1 METTTKDVVLNNNP
15 NAIDPAK
22 QVAQV
27 LDRLITDRQDWEVG
41 AYRASN
47 EMLYSILTKCY
58 ALDYGMS
65 GNEEYSKK
73 RRVAL
78 NDYAKKQGYNFKP
91 ETLTVNKIVKCVF
104 GDVQRSRI
112 SAYSKVLREAKKQKV
127 AIADLAKFIAD
138 NGGIQ
143 EIRMSKSATYK
154 SPKQKAALAVSFLST
169 NKLAVVKSQK
179 ISEVINVEKV
189 DDQCVLIAKQQADGS
204 FLVQG
209 VVYSRTALNAALVA
223 MYGAENTQVKNKE
236 EKQEAANDS
245 DLRAAAIQ
253 SIVNQ

>member
-1 METTTKDVVLNNNP
+1 MCNAVVL
-15 NAIDPAK
+15 ALIAK
-22 QVAQV
+22 
-27 LDRLITDRQDWEVG
+27 
-41 AYRASN
+41 Y
-47 EMLYSILTKCY
+47 C
-58 ALDYGMS
+58 
-65 GNEEYSKK
+65 
-73 RRVAL
+73 
-78 NDYAKKQGYNFKP
+78 AK
-91 ETLTVNKIVKCVF
+91 L
-104 GDVQRSRI
+104 
-112 SAYSKVLREAKKQKV
+112 KKQKV
-127 AIADLAKFIAD
+127 SIADLVKFITD

-154 SPKQKAALAVSFLST
+154 SPKQKAALAVNFLST

-209 VVYSRTALNAALVA
+209 VVYSTTALNAALVA
-223 MYGAENTQVKNKE
+223 MYGAENVQVKNKE

>member
-1 METTTKDVVLNNNP
+1 MEATVKDVVLNNK

-22 QVAQV
+22 QVVQA
-27 LDRLITDRQDWEVG
+27 LDRLISDRQDWEVG
-41 AYRASN
+41 TYRASN
-47 EMLYSILTKCY
+47 DQLYSILTKCY
-58 ALDYGMS
+58 ALDFS
-65 GNEEYSKK
+65 LAGNEEHSKA
-73 RRVAL
+73 RRLAL
-78 NDYAKKQGYNFKP
+78 NDYAKKQGYTFKP

-112 SAYSKVLREAKKQKV
+112 SSYSKVLREAKKQKV
-127 AIADLAKFIAD
+127 AIADLAKFIVD

-154 SPKQKAALAVSFLST
+154 SPKQKVALAVNLISNT
-169 NKLAVVKSQK
+169 KLAVIKSQK
-179 ISEVINVEKV
+179 ISEVINVDKV

-209 VVYSRTALNAALVA
+209 VVYSTSALNSALVA
-223 MYGAENTQVKNKE
+223 LYGAENAQVKNKE
-236 EKQEAANDS
+236 EKLEAANDS

>member
-1 METTTKDVVLNNNP
+1 MEATVKDVVLNNK

-22 QVAQV
+22 QVVQAM
-27 LDRLITDRQDWEVG
+27 DRLITDRQSWEVG

-47 EMLYSILTKCY
+47 DMLYSILTKCY
-58 ALDYGMS
+58 ALDFSLS
-65 GNEEYSKK
+65 GSEEYSKT
-73 RRVAL
+73 RRLAL

-91 ETLTVNKIVKCVF
+91 ETLMVNKIVKCVF

-112 SAYSKVLREAKKQKV
+112 STYSKVLREAKKQKV
-127 AIADLAKFIAD
+127 AIADLAKFITD
-138 NGGIQ
+138 NGGLQ
-143 EIRMSKSATYK
+143 EIRMSKSETYK
-154 SPKQKAALAVSFLST
+154 SPKQKAALAVDLLRT

-204 FLVQG
+204 FLIQG
-209 VVYSRTALNAALVA
+209 LVYSTTALNAALVA
-223 MYGAENTQVKNKE
+223 MYGVENAQMKNKE
-236 EKQEAANDS
+236 EKQVAANDS